1 MKKGSNSMLKLA
13 CLLISVVS
21 LIFCLASA
29 VLVFLGKTNMENYKQ
44 LFLLG
49 SISYII
55 FATRWATMEKP
66 SHEEPAVPKEL

>member
-1 MKKGSNSMLKLA
+1 MLKLA

-55 FATRWATMEKP
+55 FATIWATMDKP
-66 SHEEPAVPKEL
+66 GHDKSAVSKEL

>member
-1 MKKGSNSMLKLA
+1 MQLTY
-13 CLLISVVS
+13 LLISIAS

-29 VLVFLGKTNMENYKQ
+29 VLVFLGKTNLENYKQ

-55 FATRWATMEKP
+55 FATVWTTREEA
-66 SHEEPAVPKEL
+66 SHDKSAVSKEL

>member
-1 MKKGSNSMLKLA
+1 MREGPNTVLKLT
-13 CLLISVVS
+13 CLLISIAS

-29 VLVFLGKTNMENYKQ
+29 VLVFLGMTSMANYKL

-55 FATRWATMEKP
+55 FATIWATMEKP
-66 SHEEPAVPKEL
+66 GHDKSKVATNT

>member
-1 MKKGSNSMLKLA
+1 MLKLTY
-13 CLLISVVS
+13 LLISIAS

-55 FATRWATMEKP
+55 FATIWTTR
-66 SHEEPAVPKEL
+66 EEPGHDKSALSKKP